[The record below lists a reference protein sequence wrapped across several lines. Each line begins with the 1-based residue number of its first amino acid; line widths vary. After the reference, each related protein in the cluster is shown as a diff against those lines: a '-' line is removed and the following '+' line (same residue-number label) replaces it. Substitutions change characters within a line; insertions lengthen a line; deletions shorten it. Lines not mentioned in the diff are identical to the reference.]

1 MAQNDPRPRCRFLS
15 FAIAA
20 MVLLVPVAAQEIE
33 PRAYSRAPVGTN
45 FVLISYAYQTGDVLT
60 DSALPLRDVSVK
72 LHSGTLA
79 YGYTFGLAKK
89 QANIAVVMPYVRG
102 NVRGTVFEELVEV
115 KRSGLADMRVRFSM
129 NLVGGPALRPRE
141 FAARKPTTLIGA
153 SVVVVAPTGQY
164 DPARLVNI
172 GTNRWSFKP
181 EVGVSKPIG
190 RWTVEAAGGLWLFT
204 TNDNFF
210 GGRRREQRPLGSF
223 QGNVTYTLRP
233 RMWLAGGATYYR
245 GGRTVVNGVEGNDSQ
260 NNSRLGATFSYPVGR
275 RQSIKASW
283 GKGLIARF
291 GGKLN
296 TVAVGW
302 QYTWF

>member
-1 MAQNDPRPRCRFLS
+1 MYRVACALHVLIFL
-15 FAIAA
+15 ATIAA
-20 MVLLVPVAAQEIE
+20 TCPAQEIE

-45 FVLISYAYQTGDVLT
+45 FILISYAHQTGDVLT
-60 DSALPLRDVSVK
+60 DSSLPLRDVSVK
-72 LHSGTLA
+72 LHSGTVA

-89 QANIAVVMPYVRG
+89 QANIGVVLPYVYG
-102 NVRGTVFEELVEV
+102 KVRGTVFENALEV

-129 NLVGGPALRPRE
+129 NLVGSPALTPKE
-141 FAARKPTTLIGA
+141 FAARKPATVIGA
-153 SVVVVAPTGQY
+153 SILIVAPTGQY
-164 DPARLVNI
+164 DPARLVNV

-190 RWTVEAAGGLWLFT
+190 RWTLEAAGGVWLFT
-204 TNDNFF
+204 ANDNFF
-210 GGRRREQRPLGSF
+210 GGVRREQRPLASL
-223 QGNVTYTLRP
+223 QGHVTYTLRP

-245 GGRTVVNGVEGNDSQ
+245 GGRTVINGVESNDSQ
-260 NNSRLGATFSYPVGR
+260 SNSRLGATFSYPIGT

-283 GKGLIARF
+283 GKGLIARY

-296 TVAVGW
+296 TVAIGW